1 VASLALYFLGPLSI
15 RCGDQQLPKPP
26 TLKSQSLLAYLVL
39 HRDQPQPRERLAGL
53 FWGERPEQKARGS
66 LSTALW
72 HIRRCLPD
80 ETTILSDSHT
90 VQFNPQAEIW
100 LDVEEFEAQASGEE
114 IATLQSAVALYRS
127 DFLDG
132 FYHDWIITERF
143 RLETLFLDALAR
155 LMVGYE
161 TGGEHQ
167 AALATA
173 LRLLGRDPLRED
185 VHRLAMRLYCELGQ
199 RSAALEQYDRCRQ
212 VMLEGLGT
220 EPTVETTELYQAI
233 IEGRFDVA
241 GVREVVPHALP
252 VAPSVQ
258 VGRSPLDVVPPS
270 PLAGRGRELAF
281 LRDCWQGVQAGQGG
295 LVLISGEAGVG
306 KTRLMEEFA
315 NHLRWRG
322 VRVLWG
328 RCYEFERTLPYQPF
342 AEALRTILPTLTSD
356 ELEGLPAWSL
366 RGVARLVPEL
376 LEELVLSKVEGRP
389 ELEVSDA
396 TSLDQERARL
406 FDSVARFLAE
416 LSSQG
421 ALLVVLEDLQ
431 WASESALQLIHHLA
445 RDLGHHQVLMAGT
458 FRPEAIGLQHP
469 LLTLRRRLTR
479 DGLARRLRLS
489 RLSPQAVEDMILE
502 MSGAG
507 EAVMPLAG
515 RLYQE
520 TEGNPFFLI
529 EVVKALFETGMVQL
543 GEEAWM
549 GDFAQLSEEKFP
561 LPAGVREAIQG
572 RAHHL
577 DEDTREAL
585 QLAAVLGREFD
596 FAPLNQVW
604 GQGQEAT
611 LEALDHLLRHRLI
624 DEGAGVM
631 GRDYAFTHHKIQEV
645 VYASMPRRRRQYVH
659 GRVGAAMESVYGPDE
674 EGLAGELA
682 YHFAQASRLDETL
695 SEKAIRYLHQAGEG
709 AQRLS
714 AHEEAIAH
722 LSGALQMLKTLPR
735 TPERVGLELRLQ
747 LALGASLTATKG
759 YTAPKLEQ
767 VYARAHELCEQL
779 GELPQLAP
787 VLFGL
792 WAFYNTSSQFLK
804 ARATAEQILALARS
818 QPTEDPVPFVAGHWA
833 MTLTM
838 FHLGEFTSSLYHAE
852 QAIAHYSPQ
861 QHRSLAFLL
870 SQDPKAICL
879 GWAAQ
884 DLWMLGY
891 PEQALRSSRAAV
903 AWARELGHPYT
914 TAFVLWQAGTIHLLR
929 GEIQSALAVFD
940 EQVGLA
946 SEQGFVHWRAAGTN
960 ARGWLL
966 TELGQVEEGM
976 AQVRQGRATMTAIGA
991 KAGETETLTAL
1002 ADAHRKAGQIEE
1014 GLAAV
1019 EEGLA
1024 FGEETGERYCEV
1036 QLHRVKGDLLLMQGD
1051 VTRAEA
1057 SFRKAIEVAR
1067 KQEAK
1072 SLELLATMDLCQLWQ
1087 RKGKREEARQT
1098 LAEIYRWFTEGF
1110 DSPYLKEAQALLAEL
1125 S

>member
-1 VASLALYFLGPLSI
+1 M
-15 RCGDQQLPKPP
+15 
-26 TLKSQSLLAYLVL
+26 
-39 HRDQPQPRERLAGL
+39 
-53 FWGERPEQKARGS
+53 FWGKRPEQKARGS

-90 VQFNPQAEIW
+90 AQFNPQAEIW
-100 LDVEEFEAQASGEE
+100 LDVEEFEARASGKE

-132 FYHDWIITERF
+132 FYHDWIISERY

-161 TGGEHQ
+161 TRGDHR

-173 LRLLGRDPLRED
+173 LRLLNREPLRED
-185 VHRLAMRLYCELGQ
+185 VHRLAMRLYCQLGQ
-199 RSAALEQYDRCRQ
+199 RSAALEQYDRCRGL
-212 VMLEGLGT
+212 MLEELGA
-220 EPTVETTELYQAI
+220 ELSVETAELYQAI
-233 IEGRFDVA
+233 VEGRFDVA
-241 GVREVVPHALP
+241 GVREAVSLELP
-252 VAPSVQ
+252 MAPSVQ
-258 VGRSPLDVVPPS
+258 MGRSPLDVVPPT
-270 PLAGRGRELAF
+270 PLVGRERELAF
-281 LRDCWQGVQAGQGG
+281 LCDCRQGVLVGEGG
-295 LVLISGEAGVG
+295 LVLIGGEAGVG
-306 KTRLMEEFA
+306 KTRLVEVFA
-315 NHLRWRG
+315 NRLRWQG

-356 ELEGLPAWSL
+356 ELEGFPAWSL
-366 RGVARLVPEL
+366 REVARLVPEL
-376 LEELVLSKVEGRP
+376 LEELVPSQIEERP
-389 ELEVSDA
+389 ELKVSEA
-396 TSLDQERARL
+396 TSLDQDRARL

-416 LSSQG
+416 LSSHG
-421 ALLVVLEDLQ
+421 ALFVVLEDLQ
-431 WASESALQLIHHLA
+431 WASESTLQLIHYLA
-445 RDLGHHQVLMAGT
+445 RHLSYDQVLMAGT

-469 LLTLRRRLTR
+469 LLILRRQLTR
-479 DGLARRLRLS
+479 DGLVKRLRLS
-489 RLSPQAVEDMILE
+489 RLSPQAVDDMILE
-502 MSGAG
+502 MSGAD
-507 EAVMPLAG
+507 EAVIPLAG

-529 EVVKALFETGMVQL
+529 EVVKALFETGTVQL
-543 GEEAWM
+543 GDGAWK
-549 GDFAQLSEEKFP
+549 GDFARLSEETLP
-561 LPAGVREAIQG
+561 LPAGVREAILA
-572 RAHHL
+572 RAHRL
-577 DEDTREAL
+577 EEDSREAL
-585 QLAAVLGREFD
+585 RLAAVLGREFD

-645 VYASMPRRRRQYVH
+645 VYSSMPRRRRHYIH
-659 GRVGAAMESVYGPDE
+659 GRVGAAMESVYDPDV

-682 YHFAQASRLDETL
+682 FHFAQASQLDKTL
-695 SEKAIRYLHQAGEG
+695 AEKAITYLYQAGEG

-722 LSGALQMLKTLPR
+722 LSGALQMLKTLR
-735 TPERVGLELRLQ
+735 HTPERTGLELRLQ

-792 WAFYNTSSQFLK
+792 WAFYNTGSQFLK
-804 ARATAEQILALARS
+804 ARTTAEQILDLARS

-838 FHLGEFTSSLYHAE
+838 FHLGEFTLSLYHAE

-870 SQDPKAICL
+870 SQDPKAVCL

-929 GEIQSALAVFD
+929 GEIQSALLVFD
-940 EQVGLA
+940 EQIALS
-946 SEQGFVHWRAAGTN
+946 SEHGFVHWHSAGTITQ
-960 ARGWLL
+960 GWLL
-966 TELGQVEEGM
+966 TELQQVERGK

-991 KAGETETLTAL
+991 KAGETQNLTAL

-1014 GLAAV
+1014 GFAAV
-1019 EEGLA
+1019 EEALA
-1024 FGEETGERYCEV
+1024 FAEATGERLYEV
-1036 QLHRVKGDLLLMQGD
+1036 QLHRVKGALLLMQGD
-1051 VTRAEA
+1051 GARAEA
-1057 SFRKAIEVAR
+1057 SFQEAVEVAR
-1067 KQEAK
+1067 RQKAK

-1087 RKGKREEARQT
+1087 RKGKREDARQT
-1098 LAEIYRWFTEGF
+1098 LVEINGWFTEGF
-1110 DSPYLKEAQALLAEL
+1110 DSPYLKEAEALLAEL